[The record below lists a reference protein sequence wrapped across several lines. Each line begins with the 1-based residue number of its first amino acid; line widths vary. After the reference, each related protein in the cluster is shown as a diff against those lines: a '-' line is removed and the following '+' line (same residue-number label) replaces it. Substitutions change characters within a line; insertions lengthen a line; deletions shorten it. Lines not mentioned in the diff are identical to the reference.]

1 MRRPGTGDLKIMA
14 EYECYSFWVEKS
26 GFRDNV
32 DPASLGV
39 PKALA
44 AEIDAW
50 EQAYEATYAPD
61 DPASSGFGNDAVE
74 AAFNALGLRLAAK
87 TAAVLGPGW
96 TVTYYDTL
104 AKELVAVSKPPNR
117 SASTSKNTTSAAR

>member
-1 MRRPGTGDLKIMA
+1 MRRSGTGDLKIMA
-14 EYECYSFWVEKS
+14 EYECYSFWVEKA

-39 PKALA
+39 PKGLA

-50 EQAYEATYAPD
+50 ERAYEATYAPD
-61 DPASSGFGNDAVE
+61 DPANSGFANDAVE
-74 AAFNALGLRLAAK
+74 AAFNALGLRLAAR
-87 TAAVLGPGW
+87 TADVLGAGW

-104 AKELVAVSKPPNR
+104 ARELVAVSKPPYR
-117 SASTSKNTTSAAR
+117 SAS